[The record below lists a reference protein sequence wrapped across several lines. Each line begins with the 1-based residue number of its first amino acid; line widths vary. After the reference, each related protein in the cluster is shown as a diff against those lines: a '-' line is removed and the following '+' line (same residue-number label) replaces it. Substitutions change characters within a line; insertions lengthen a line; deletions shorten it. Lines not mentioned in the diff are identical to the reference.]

1 VKRGRPADIN
11 DLCEFVVAA
20 AEEAND
26 PVYSRLRT
34 TQDISKA
41 SNSSEVV
48 KGGNKGQKMQYLPK
62 SVSVHSTTSVSHSST
77 PQGCLKYGGQH
88 GIWTCDRLKEL
99 SIDARIKYG
108 PDL

>member
-1 VKRGRPADIN
+1 MKQGRPAAIN

-41 SNSSEVV
+41 SKSSEVV
-48 KGGNKGQKMQYLPK
+48 KGGNKGQRMQYLPK

-77 PQGCLKYGGQH
+77 PQGCVMCGGQH
-88 GIWTCDRLKEL
+88 SIWTCDRFKEL
-99 SIDARIKYG
+99 SVDA
-108 PDL
+108 